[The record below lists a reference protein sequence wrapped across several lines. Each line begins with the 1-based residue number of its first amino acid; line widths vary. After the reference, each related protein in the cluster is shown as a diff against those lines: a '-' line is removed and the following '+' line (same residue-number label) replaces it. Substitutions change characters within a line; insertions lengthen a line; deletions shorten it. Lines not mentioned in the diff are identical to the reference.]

1 METVYTQAFSAER
14 SMADDLIDD
23 YFNKIIHKKDK
34 IDEKKYNAWLILYDK
49 KDNDKSR
56 NEFKAFICE

>member
-1 METVYTQAFSAER
+1 
-14 SMADDLIDD
+14 MADDLIDD